1 MVKPTLMFAAGDLT
15 RDLKQDHKRGGSAY
29 YVHTFVI
36 CKLTPQRQRSLP
48 RLDVMVQLL
57 LLLLLI

>member
-29 YVHTFVI
+29 YVHTFVTRS
-36 CKLTPQRQRSLP
+36 LTPSANVRYRDLM
-48 RLDVMVQLL
+48 LWYNYYYYYY
-57 LLLLLI
+57 